1 MDKRPGILVVDD
13 QVNTLRVLA
22 LFLKDNGFLVH
33 KALGGKRALALYR
46 EMPHLDVIL
55 SDLKMPGMDGLTLFK
70 KMEAIK
76 KTPPFIIMTAYATV
90 QTAINALKAGVTD
103 YLIKPLNFE
112 ELPLTLAKVLKQKEM
127 SRELDL
133 LRRQVGQN
141 TSFQGMIGQSETM
154 LKVFELI
161 KTVAP
166 TDAPVL
172 ITGET
177 GSGKELIAKSLHKKS
192 HRKDGPMVSI
202 NCAALTES
210 LLEAQLFG
218 HKKGS
223 FTGALKDTM
232 GLLEKADQ
240 GTLFLDEIDKM
251 SLALQAKLLR
261 FLEEKTFRPVGGSQ
275 TKNVDVRIIAASNQ
289 DLAQHIRQGGFLCD
303 LLYRIEVIKIKA
315 PCLKERKED
324 IPLLC
329 KHFLEHYARHYR
341 KPVNGI
347 NTPCL
352 EALANYHWPGNVRE
366 LKNCLARAVILSRS
380 KTIKPDDLPAKITGS
395 AQKKPHTGPGFNL
408 AMPGS
413 SLKEMETSLI
423 QNTMEHCKGNK
434 SLAARMLG
442 ISRKGLYQK
451 LKRLGLESEE
461 RNKR

>member
-1 MDKRPGILVVDD
+1 
-13 QVNTLRVLA
+13 
-22 LFLKDNGFLVH
+22 
-33 KALGGKRALALYR
+33 
-46 EMPHLDVIL
+46 
-55 SDLKMPGMDGLTLFK
+55 
-70 KMEAIK
+70 
-76 KTPPFIIMTAYATV
+76 
-90 QTAINALKAGVTD
+90 
-103 YLIKPLNFE
+103 
-112 ELPLTLAKVLKQKEM
+112 
-127 SRELDL
+127 
-133 LRRQVGQN
+133 
-141 TSFQGMIGQSETM
+141 MIGQSPAM

-177 GSGKELIAKSLHKKS
+177 GSGKELIAKGLHENS
-192 HRKDGPMVSI
+192 SRKNGPMVSI

-223 FTGALKDTM
+223 FTGAVKDTT

-261 FLEEKTFRPVGGSQ
+261 FLEDKTFRPVGANLSIS
-275 TKNVDVRIIAASNQ
+275 VDVRIIAASNQ
-289 DLAQHIRQGGFLCD
+289 ELNQKIRQGGFLSD

-329 KHFLEHYARHYR
+329 KHFVEHYARHYR
-341 KPVNGI
+341 KPVQGLNS
-347 NTPCL
+347 PCL
-352 EALANYHWPGNVRE
+352 EALAQYHWPGNVRE

-380 KTIKPDDLPAKITGS
+380 KTIKTQDLPAKITS
-395 AQKKPHTGPGFNL
+395 SPPKKNRSLPGFNL
-408 AMPGS
+408 AEPGRS
-413 SLKEMETSLI
+413 IKEMEASLI

-451 LKRLGLESEE
+451 LKRLGLNSEE
-461 RNKR
+461 TQKP